1 MTKILFAP
9 FLVHSIFF
17 SSVAHAY
24 MGPGMAGGAIAA
36 IAAFF
41 GAIILVFVAIIYFP
55 IKRALERIR
64 RSDSKKKHE
73 KPD

>member
-1 MTKILFAP
+1 MNKLFLA
-9 FLVHSIFF
+9 LLIMQSIFS

-41 GAIILVFVAIIYFP
+41 GAIILFFVAIIYFP
-55 IKRALERIR
+55 IKRALGRIR
-64 RSDSKKKHE
+64 SSKSKKKQK